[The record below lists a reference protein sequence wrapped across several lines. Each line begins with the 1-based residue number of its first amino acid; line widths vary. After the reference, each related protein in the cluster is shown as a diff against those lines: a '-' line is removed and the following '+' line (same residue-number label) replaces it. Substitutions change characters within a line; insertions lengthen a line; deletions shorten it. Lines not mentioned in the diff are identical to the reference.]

1 MTNPNDLVGKALIKY
16 TEQELDLILM
26 ALKSITSLKI
36 PVKEEGWKKPFKKKV
51 GEL

>member
-36 PVKEEGWKKPFKKKV
+36 PVKEEVCDQWSSNV
-51 GEL
+51 CE